1 MDHLNGTPLVVEWI
15 DGSKMEGVI
24 DTIYETDNHLEMDED
39 GYREYIACLLRVKA
53 ILSQPAHSKIQLH
66 SFVELSSIDPPSKIY
81 LKEVPPIW
89 DDRCMG

>member
-15 DGSKMEGVI
+15 DGSKMEGMI

-53 ILSQPAHSKIQLH
+53 ILSQPAHSIG
-66 SFVELSSIDPPSKIY
+66 ELSSIDPPSKIY